1 MKTFHTVFPFCKKGL
16 DENCSGKVPHHFSS
30 QSKQQEELFPEVVA
44 DEAVDQEI
52 RAGTQDT
59 FKNDEVKNEPDF
71 KNMTH
76 YPFLCPAST
85 RANFDLVSIAVW

>member
-1 MKTFHTVFPFCKKGL
+1 M
-16 DENCSGKVPHHFSS
+16 
-30 QSKQQEELFPEVVA
+30 A

-85 RANFDLVSIAVW
+85 RANFDLADMAVW